1 MDLNTVV
8 LAGRL
13 ACTPERREFDNG
25 TTMTR
30 LLVVVRT
37 EQPRKRSDVVPV
49 TCWDM
54 DLPDFQPGDRVRVAG
69 AVQRRFW
76 SDERSGRTSRIEVV
90 ANDVTRQTVKE
101 DADQ

>member
-1 MDLNTVV
+1 MDLNLTV

-13 ACTPERREFDNG
+13 ASPPVVKEFPDG

-37 EQPRKRSDVVPV
+37 EQPRKRTDVVPV
-49 TCWDM
+49 ACWDM
-54 DLPDFQPGDRVRVAG
+54 DLPDFEPGDRVWVAG

-76 SDERSGRTSRIEVV
+76 NAEDRNRTSHIEIV
-90 ANDVTRQTVKE
+90 AHNVTRQTTKE
-101 DADQ
+101 DA